1 MRKNNT
7 PAVKNGF
14 TLVELLVVIA
24 IIGILIALLLPAVQA
39 AREAARR
46 MQCTNHLRQIGIA
59 LHNHHS
65 ARNDLPAAHY
75 GTVPPGYGPATGYF
89 AYNFSWSVLA
99 QLSPY
104 LEQTAIYDR
113 IDINTPCYGPFN
125 GSDYGDY
132 PEAYRELFKII
143 VPTFLCPTDLG
154 TSVVQEPIYGNST
167 LGSTNYM
174 ACTGSGIP
182 ANSSNPYG
190 AVWQT
195 DGIFMVRDRLN
206 FGAVTDGLS
215 NTAMMAEG
223 ALGEMASPGTSYANA
238 HRRRH
243 YAYAPYTSPFSESL
257 CESTPAYTAKYVKG
271 YTWFSG
277 DYRATMY
284 NHFYTPNSQSLD
296 CISNYVGVGYDD
308 YRFLQSYGFHAARSW
323 HTGGINALL
332 GDGSVHFF
340 SDSIASNTWRAL
352 STRNGGE
359 SVSF

>member
-1 MRKNNT
+1 MQIRTK
-7 PAVKNGF
+7 PLRGF

-46 MQCTNHLRQIGIA
+46 MQCSNNLRQIGIA

-75 GTVPPGYGPATGYF
+75 GIVPPGYSSATGHF

-104 LEQTAIYDR
+104 LEQTAIYDK
-113 IDINTPCYGPFN
+113 IDVKTPCYGPFD

-132 PEAYRELFKII
+132 PVEYRELFEII
-143 VPTFLCPTDLG
+143 VKNFLCPSDLQS
-154 TSVVQEPIYGNST
+154 SVVQEPIYGNTT

-182 ANSSNPYG
+182 INSSVPHG

-195 DGIFMVRDRLN
+195 NGMFMVRDRLG
-206 FGAVTDGLS
+206 FGAMTDGLS

-223 ALGEMASPGTSYANA
+223 TLGEMASAGMSYADAN
-238 HRRRH
+238 RRRH

-257 CESTPAYTAKYVKG
+257 CEATPAYAEKYVKG

-284 NHFYTPNSQSLD
+284 NHFYTPNSKSLD

-323 HTGGINALL
+323 HTGGVNTLL
-332 GDGSVHFF
+332 GDGSVHFY
-340 SDSIASNTWRAL
+340 SDTVDRDQWRAL
-352 STRNGGE
+352 ATRNGGE
-359 SVSF
+359 TTGL